1 MPPAPPLSIIIPT
14 HHRPDLLI
22 RAVGSTLSSCA
33 ASDEVLVVADRDPG
47 ARAVLARWTDDPR
60 VKVLDNTGQGGASD
74 ARNLGVAAATGD
86 TVLFL
91 DDDDALVP
99 GYADRV
105 RAITTASWGFGSQI
119 VRHDGAENTALTLR
133 PDLKG
138 GVAGEWVP
146 FRRKMAAL
154 SAGLWLRKS
163 LFNAVG
169 GLSCDQRLDEDTDLC
184 CRLLAAGHPPW
195 IDPQPAVILDRL
207 VGTPRLTSSTDAET
221 RAICYLR
228 TFQRNIA
235 SLKNERG
242 AAAFLAFRAQRMILR
257 SGRDDLLEQLYD
269 DVPGFRINALLRAK
283 QLVKRMQEKAS

>member
-1 MPPAPPLSIIIPT
+1 MPATHSLSIIIPT
-14 HHRPDLLI
+14 HHRPNLLI
-22 RAVGSTLSSCA
+22 RAVGSALSSCA

-47 ARAVLARWTDDPR
+47 ARTVLARWTDDPR

-74 ARNLGVAAATGD
+74 TRNLGVAAATGD

-99 GYADRV
+99 GYAERV
-105 RAITTASWGFGSQI
+105 RAITTATWGFGSQI
-119 VRHDGAENTALTLR
+119 IRQDGDENTALTPR

-146 FRRKMAAL
+146 FRRKIAAL
-154 SAGLWLRKS
+154 GAGLWVRRS

-169 GLSCDQRLDEDTDLC
+169 GLSCDQRIDEDTDLC
-184 CRLLAAGHPPW
+184 CRLLAAGHQPW
-195 IDPQPAVILDRL
+195 IEPHPAMIIDRL
-207 VGTPRLTSSTDAET
+207 VETPRLTSSTDAET

-235 SLKNERG
+235 SLKHERG

-257 SGRDDLLEQLYD
+257 SKRHDLLEHLYK
-269 DVPGFRINALLRAK
+269 DVPGFHLKALLRAK
-283 QLVKRMQEKAS
+283 HLVKRVKV